1 MKMEMTRAAVI
12 GLVVLGFILVPSA
25 WLEWWRWGTV
35 LAILAGTA
43 IYYWRRGSAV
53 SEPAPVVRPTG
64 SALSAELLVS
74 FRSTDGRPVDERE
87 RQLFRGAIVQCVRS
101 SDQVS
106 EVEAGLYSVLLNNV
120 ASDQV
125 ERIGR
130 RICEQA
136 ANLIVFDDDGSI
148 KQITAIVGGVTSYSG
163 FTQAGHKVA
172 EANLARA
179 ESLEGV
185 NVLISAAA

>member
-1 MKMEMTRAAVI
+1 MKTELIRAAVI
-12 GLVVLGFILVPSA
+12 GLVVLGFILVPTA
-25 WLEWWRWGTV
+25 WLEWWRWGSV

-43 IYYWRRGSAV
+43 AYYWRRGSVAA
-53 SEPAPVVRPTG
+53 EPTVAARPTPNV
-64 SALSAELLVS
+64 LSAELLVS
-74 FRSTDGRPVDERE
+74 FRSMDDRPIDERE
-87 RQLFRGAIVQCVRS
+87 RQLFRGAIAQCIRS
-101 SDQVS
+101 GDQVS
-106 EVEAGLYSVLLNNV
+106 EVEAGLYSILLSNV
-120 ASDQV
+120 VSDQV

-136 ANLIVFDDDGSI
+136 ANLIVFDDNGSI

-163 FTQAGHKVA
+163 FTHVGHKIA
-172 EANLARA
+172 EENLARA

>member
-1 MKMEMTRAAVI
+1 MKTELIRAAAI

-25 WLEWWRWGTV
+25 WLEWWRWASV
-35 LAILAGTA
+35 LAILAGAA
-43 IYYWRRGSAV
+43 IYYWRRGSVAA
-53 SEPAPVVRPTG
+53 EPAAAARPTP
-64 SALSAELLVS
+64 SVLSAELLVS
-74 FRSTDGRPVDERE
+74 FRSTDGRPIDERE

-106 EVEAGLYSVLLNNV
+106 EVEAGLYSVLLSNV

-136 ANLIVFDDDGSI
+136 ANLIVFDDNGSI
-148 KQITAIVGGVTSYSG
+148 KQIAAIVGGVTSYSG

-185 NVLISAAA
+185 NVLISTAA